1 MRSAPSMQLSFPV
14 YADGFPIAANLF
26 PLDGGRRLRANV
38 VNDPV
43 DSLDLIDD
51 PARNPPEH
59 LVREREPVGSHAVG
73 AGNGAQTEDVLIGS
87 LVPHHTDASYRQ
99 QYRKSL
105 PYLVVESGFPDFF
118 QIHGV
123 GGAE

>member
-1 MRSAPSMQLSFPV
+1 MQLSFPV
-14 YADGFPIAANLF
+14 HADGMSRLGSSLF
-26 PLDGGRRLRANV
+26 PFDGSRRLRANV

-43 DSLDLIDD
+43 DSLDLINDST
-51 PARNPPEH
+51 RNPPEH
-59 LVREREPVGSHAVG
+59 VVREREPVSSHAVG
-73 AGNGAQTEDVLIGS
+73 AGNGAQTEHVLIGS

-118 QIHGV
+118 QIHR
-123 GGAE
+123 